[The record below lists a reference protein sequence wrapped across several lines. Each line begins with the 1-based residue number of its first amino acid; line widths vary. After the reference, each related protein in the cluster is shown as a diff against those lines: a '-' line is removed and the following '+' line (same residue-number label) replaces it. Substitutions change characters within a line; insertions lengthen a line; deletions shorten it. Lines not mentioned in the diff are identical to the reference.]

1 MSHFYLD
8 LQDAAQSMS
17 APKTLSE
24 MASFDLTNVDTTLL
38 KNFSEGSPV
47 PVLPEIRIDALPS
60 SFLDE
65 PAVPDVSSQV
75 RSKRLR

>member
-8 LQDAAQSMS
+8 LQHAALSMS
-17 APKTLSE
+17 AAKTLSE
-24 MASFDLTNVDTTLL
+24 MASFDLTNL
-38 KNFSEGSPV
+38 KTFSEGSPV

-75 RSKRLR
+75 RSKWLR